1 MKTPFGALLLLLAGC
16 SNASTSTAIRPAPSA
31 SEDPTIPKPAP
42 VGPLAAPAS
51 SREALR
57 MPGPSVDASIPLEVY
72 RKRRRALMDKLGAKE
87 RGKPPSAALVTGDMT
102 FNGLREGMD
111 VYYLTGVDEPGSSVL
126 LTPGARV
133 FTERLIVAP
142 MDAEGQRWTGE
153 RAILPSRP
161 MELSTGFAKIYRDS
175 ALAWLLVGACEQYGS
190 LAFVQQYKPDP
201 DPRPRAQELYA
212 KTLDRTYGCQINDLH
227 GLVGR
232 MREVKGPEEIALM
245 RKALEF
251 TAAGH
256 AAALSA
262 IHEGA
267 REFQVKDVVEEAF
280 RRAGSRHVA
289 YESIVGSGGN
299 SAVLHYPKDDRTMSA
314 GELILIDAAAEAEYY
329 AADVTRTM
337 PVSGKYTPEQR
348 DIYDI
353 VLRAQKAGID
363 AARVGATV
371 DDVDRATRQVITDAG
386 YYDYYLHGCC
396 HFVGLEVHDAGD
408 YVRPLPAGAVITVEP
423 GIYLPQRG
431 FGVRIEDE
439 VLITDGAAEVL
450 SAAIPKDPDV
460 IEKRMAEARASK
472 PR

>member
-1 MKTPFGALLLLLAGC
+1 MKTSSGAALLLLAAC
-16 SNASTSTAIRPAPSA
+16 SNAPTSTSSRPAAST
-31 SEDPTIPKPAP
+31 SEDLTIPRPAP
-42 VGPLAAPAS
+42 VGPLAAPAAS
-51 SREALR
+51 SDGPR
-57 MPGPSVDASIPLEVY
+57 MAGPSADASIPLDVY

-87 RGKPPSAALVTGDMT
+87 HGKPPSAALVAGDMT

-111 VYYLTGVDEPGSSVL
+111 VYYLTGVDEAGASVV

-133 FTERLIVAP
+133 YTEKLIVAP
-142 MDAEGQRWTGE
+142 FDAEGQRWNGE

-175 ALAWLLVGACEQYGS
+175 ALPWLLVGACEQYGS
-190 LAFVQQYKPDP
+190 LAFVQEYKPDP
-201 DPRPRAQELYA
+201 EPKPRAQELYA
-212 KTLDRTYGCQINDLH
+212 KAVERTYGCQVNDLH
-227 GLVGR
+227 GLVAR
-232 MREVKGPEEIALM
+232 MREVKGPEELALM
-245 RKALEF
+245 RKAIEY

-262 IHEGA
+262 IHDGS
-267 REFQVKDVVEEAF
+267 REFQVKDAVEDAF

-289 YESIVGSGGN
+289 YESIVGSGRN
-299 SAVLHYPKDDRTMSA
+299 SAVLHYPKDDRIMTS
-314 GELILIDAAAEAEYY
+314 GELVLIDAAAEAEYY

-348 DIYDI
+348 EIYDI

-363 AARVGATV
+363 AVRVGATV
-371 DDVDRATRQVITDAG
+371 EDVDRATRQVIIDAG
-386 YYDYYLHGCC
+386 YYDYYIHGCC
-396 HFVGLEVHDAGD
+396 HFVGLEVHDPGD

-439 VLITDGAAEVL
+439 VLVTDGAAEVL

-460 IEKRMAEARASK
+460 IEKKMADARASK
-472 PR
+472 SR